1 MLGKKHSPLKAM
13 LALVRRNGRYFF
25 GAAIATTV
33 NIIIGFIT
41 PAVLAE
47 LFDHYLGTL
56 PSRLP
61 ESFNRLLYRIMGSR
75 ENIMNNLWIF
85 GLAIVIINLLK
96 GLFSYFKGIWCAKGS
111 ENTAKYLRDKLYSHI
126 QSLPFSYHIKAATG
140 DLLQRCTSDVEMIR
154 RFLNIQLMSMLNS
167 FLLITIALS
176 LMFPISAKITFISMV
191 PLPILLLFSWR
202 FFKVV
207 IQAYRNTEEA
217 EGAMSNV
224 LQENITGIRVVRAF
238 GRQQDEVDK
247 FEKVNSEH
255 LNRGLKVAPLDA
267 LYWSSGDLFSAIQM
281 LIIVVAC
288 ILEATSGNISTG
300 DLLVLVS
307 YSGMLLWP
315 TRQLG
320 RMLSA
325 TGRSMVGLGRILEVL
340 REKEEPKQIDA
351 EKPNLNA
358 DIVFD
363 NVSFRY
369 DGGVDV
375 LKNLSFTIKGGE
387 TVAILGATGSGKSTL
402 LHLLQGLY
410 EPSEGE
416 IRIAGV
422 PLKKIDRHHL
432 RSHVGLIL
440 QEPFLYSRTVKEN
453 IAIAKPDASDDEI
466 DSAAKDASAYNFIQS
481 FENGYDTVVGERG
494 VTLSGGQKQRV
505 AIARTLLKD
514 NDILIFDDSLSAV
527 DTQTDRA
534 IRRALAE
541 RNKNL
546 TTIIVSHRINTLS
559 EADRIFVL
567 ENGSISQMGTHE
579 ELIHSDGLYAR
590 IYEIQSGISEDIKE

>member
-61 ESFNRLLYRIMGSR
+61 ESFNRLLYSIMGSR
-75 ENIMNNLWIF
+75 ENIMSNLWIF

-410 EPSEGE
+410 QPSEGE

-422 PLKKIDRHHL
+422 PLNKIDRHHL

-514 NDILIFDDSLSAV
+514 NDILIFDDSLSAI

-590 IYEIQSGISEDIKE
+590 IYEIQSGISEDIKG

>member
-351 EKPNLNA
+351 EKPKLNA

-410 EPSEGE
+410 QPSEGE

-422 PLKKIDRHHL
+422 PLNKIDRHHL

-534 IRRALAE
+534 IRKALAK

-590 IYEIQSGISEDIKE
+590 IYEIQSGISEGIKR

>member
-1 MLGKKHSPLKAM
+1 MLGKKHSPLEAM

-387 TVAILGATGSGKSTL
+387 TVAILGATGAGKSTL

-410 EPSEGE
+410 QPSEGE

-422 PLKKIDRHHL
+422 PLNKIDRHHL

-453 IAIAKPDASDDEI
+453 ITIAKPDASDDEI

-534 IRRALAE
+534 IRKALVK

-590 IYEIQSGISEDIKE
+590 IYEIQSGISEDIKG

>member
-41 PAVLAE
+41 PAVLAV

-410 EPSEGE
+410 QPSEGE

-422 PLKKIDRHHL
+422 PLNKIDRHHL

-453 IAIAKPDASDDEI
+453 ITIAKPDASDDEI

-534 IRRALAE
+534 IRKALVK

-590 IYEIQSGISEDIKE
+590 IYEIQSGISEDIKG

>member
-1 MLGKKHSPLKAM
+1 MLGKKHSPLEAM

-351 EKPNLNA
+351 EKPKLNA

-410 EPSEGE
+410 QPSEGE

-422 PLKKIDRHHL
+422 PLNKIDRHHL

-453 IAIAKPDASDDEI
+453 ITIAKPDASDDEI

-534 IRRALAE
+534 IRKALVK

-590 IYEIQSGISEDIKE
+590 IYEIQSGISEDIKG

>member
-1 MLGKKHSPLKAM
+1 MLGKKHSPWKAM
-13 LALVRRNGRYFF
+13 LALVQRNGRYFF
-25 GAAIATTV
+25 GAAIATAV
-33 NIIIGFIT
+33 NITIGFIT

-61 ESFNRLLYRIMGSR
+61 ESFNNLLYNIMGSR

-111 ENTAKYLRDKLYSHI
+111 ENAAKYLRDKLYSHI
-126 QSLPFSYHIKAATG
+126 QSLPFAYHVKAATG

-154 RFLNIQLMSMLNS
+154 RFLNIQLMSILNS
-167 FLLITIALS
+167 ILLITIALI
-176 LMFPISAKITFISMV
+176 LMLPISTKITFISMA

-207 IQAYRNTEEA
+207 IKAYRNTEEA

-288 ILEATSGNISTG
+288 ILEATNGNISTG

-320 RMLSA
+320 RVLSA
-325 TGRSMVGLGRILEVL
+325 TGRSMVCLGRILEVL
-340 REKEEPKQIDA
+340 REKEEPVQIDA

-363 NVSFRY
+363 DVSFRY
-369 DGGVDV
+369 DGGTDV

-410 EPSEGE
+410 KPSEGE

-422 PLKKIDRHHL
+422 PLNKIDRQHL

-514 NDILIFDDSLSAV
+514 SDILIFDDSLSAV
-527 DTQTDRA
+527 DTQTDKA
-534 IRRALAE
+534 IRKALAK

-579 ELIHSDGLYAR
+579 ELINSDGLYAR
-590 IYEIQSGISEDIKE
+590 IYEIQSGIAEGVKE